1 MNEYRPRILA
11 IDDTPANLLTL
22 GAALAADF
30 DLQTAT
36 SGETGIAL
44 ALRSPPDLILL
55 DVMMPRMDGFEAC
68 RRIKAEATLKD
79 VPIVFVTA
87 MSAYDAEVEGLALG
101 ASDYIAKPINV
112 DIARHRISNLIEREK
127 LRKEVEFQRDQL
139 ASLLRE
145 RERDEERLR
154 IAAVAF
160 DTLNGMII
168 TDAHG
173 VILKTNRSFTRL
185 TGYSEAEAVGRTPT
199 LLKSGRHDR
208 AFYQRMWGALTSKGY
223 WQGEIWNRHKNGRV
237 FAEML
242 TITSVRSAHEIIS
255 HYIAT
260 FTNITED
267 KQAAAEI
274 HRLAYYDALTRLPN
288 RRLLHERLAQA
299 LAASA
304 RSGRRGALLFIDLD
318 NFKALNDTRGHDLGD
333 LLLCELAQR
342 MKTSAREDDTV
353 ARLGGDEFVVLMDD
367 LSADPGEAARLA
379 QALGDKLQGIVAP
392 ELVLRGQV
400 YKGTMSIGAC
410 LFDCDDSIED
420 LFRRAELALYRA
432 KDAGRNRLCF
442 FEPAMQVEIDRRC
455 QLEADL
461 SLAVTLGQ
469 LELFY
474 QPQIDAAGRT
484 AGVEGLLR
492 WRHAQRGLVPPGD
505 FIPLAEESG
514 LIVPIGYWALE
525 SACAMLARWTGEAHT
540 RALQV
545 AVNVSAQQ
553 FRQSDFVMR
562 VEQILAA
569 SGANPRRLKLELTES
584 AVLEDVDGSIEKMLA
599 IKAFGVSR
607 SMDDFGT
614 GYSSLSYLAML
625 PIDQLKIDQSFVRNL
640 PGAAKDESIA
650 RTIISLGRELAM
662 NVIAEGVETEA
673 QHAFLAAHG
682 CHAYQGYLFSRPLP
696 IAELEAFLRRG

>member
-1 MNEYRPRILA
+1 MTEQRPRILA

-36 SGETGIAL
+36 SGAAGIAL

-55 DVMMPRMDGFEAC
+55 DVMMPRMDGFETC
-68 RRIKAEATLKD
+68 RRIRLEPTLRD

-87 MSAYDAEVEGLALG
+87 MSAYESEVEGLALG

-112 DIARHRISNLIEREK
+112 EIARHRISNLIERES
-127 LRKEVEFQRDQL
+127 LRKEVESQRDQL
-139 ASLLRE
+139 ATLLRE
-145 RERDEERLR
+145 RERAEERLR
-154 IAAVAF
+154 VAAVAF
-160 DTLNGMII
+160 DTLNGMMI
-168 TDAHG
+168 TDARG

-185 TGYSEAEAVGRTPT
+185 TGYSEVEAVGRTPAM
-199 LLKSGRHDR
+199 LKSGRHDR
-208 AFYQRMWGALTSKGY
+208 AFYQRMWSALTTKGD

-242 TITSVRSAHEIIS
+242 TITSVRGAHEDIT

-299 LAASA
+299 LAVTAK
-304 RSGRRGALLFIDLD
+304 SGALGALLFIDLD
-318 NFKALNDTRGHDLGD
+318 NFRALNDTRGHDLGD
-333 LLLCELAQR
+333 QLLCELAQR
-342 MKTSAREDDTV
+342 MQTGAREGDTV
-353 ARLGGDEFVVLMDD
+353 ARLGGDEFVVLMEA

-379 QALGDKLQGIVAP
+379 LSFGEKLLGVAGP
-392 ELVLRGQV
+392 QLVLHGQD

-410 LFDCDDSIED
+410 LFAGGESIED
-420 LFRRAELALYRA
+420 LFKRAELALYRA

-442 FEPAMQVEIDRRC
+442 FEPAMQVEIDRRS
-455 QLEADL
+455 QLETDL
-461 SLAVTLGQ
+461 SLAVVLGQ

-474 QPQIDAAGRT
+474 QPQIDSAGRT

-505 FIPLAEESG
+505 FIPLAEASG

-525 SACAMLARWTGEAHT
+525 AACATLARWAGEAHT

-553 FRQSDFVMR
+553 FRQPDFVAR
-562 VEQILAA
+562 VERILAS
-569 SGANPRRLKLELTES
+569 SGADPQRLKLELTES
-584 AVLEDVDGSIEKMLA
+584 AVLADVDASIEKMLE
-599 IKAFGVSR
+599 IKALGVSL

-614 GYSSLSYLAML
+614 GYSSLSYLALL

-650 RTIISLGRELAM
+650 RTIISLGRELSV
-662 NVIAEGVETEA
+662 NVVAEGVETAA

-682 CHAYQGYLFSRPLP
+682 CHGYQGYLFSRPLP
-696 IAELEAFLRRG
+696 IAELEAFLRRE